1 MDDVEEVEE
10 DVGEIIIIIIITE
23 GHALVLWLLTQ
34 REDEGERIV
43 WSQSVIKGIWGSLV
57 GHRWCV

>member
-10 DVGEIIIIIIITE
+10 DVGEIIIIIITE

-43 WSQSVIKGIWGSLV
+43 WSQSVIKGI
-57 GHRWCV
+57 

>member
-43 WSQSVIKGIWGSLV
+43 WSQSVIKGI
-57 GHRWCV
+57 